1 MKSEI
6 DIFAP
11 VSCMDYTY
19 NREED
24 TLVIETAKRV
34 EEMSQFLKLLSD
46 GTRLEILR
54 RLHVRE
60 HCVCDFVEMFDISQ
74 PAVSRHLKLLRQSQ
88 LILERRER
96 QWIYFRINPDHP
108 QHRLLLTILAEMDTP
123 DIPDRSC

>member
-11 VSCMDYTY
+11 VSCMDYTFKRKEVSSLIKTA
-19 NREED
+19 NRVD
-24 TLVIETAKRV
+24 
-34 EEMSQFLKLLSD
+34 EMSQFFKLLSD

-108 QHRLLLTILAEMDTP
+108 QHRLLLTILEEMDMP

>member
-1 MKSEI
+1 M
-6 DIFAP
+6 
-11 VSCMDYTY
+11 
-19 NREED
+19 
-24 TLVIETAKRV
+24 IETAKRV
-34 EEMSQFLKLLSD
+34 EEMSQFFKLLSD

-88 LILERRER
+88 VILERRER

-108 QHRLLLTILAEMDTP
+108 QHELLLTILGTMDIP
-123 DIPDRSC
+123 DIPQKSC

>member
-1 MKSEI
+1 
-6 DIFAP
+6 
-11 VSCMDYTY
+11 
-19 NREED
+19 
-24 TLVIETAKRV
+24 
-34 EEMSQFLKLLSD
+34 
-46 GTRLEILR
+46 
-54 RLHVRE
+54 
-60 HCVCDFVEMFDISQ
+60 MFDISQ